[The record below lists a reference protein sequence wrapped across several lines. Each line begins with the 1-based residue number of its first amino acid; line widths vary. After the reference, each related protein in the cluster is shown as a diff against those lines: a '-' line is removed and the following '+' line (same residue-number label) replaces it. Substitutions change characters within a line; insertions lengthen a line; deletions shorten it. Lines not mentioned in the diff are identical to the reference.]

1 MSNINNYLNL
11 IRFYNPIGFWLLL
24 WPGIWGLF
32 ISENLTIQN
41 FVIVIIGAFLTRS
54 IGCAVNDILDRNIDG
69 SVKRTASRPLATGEL
84 KPFEAIIF
92 TLILAVLALIMLSLT
107 SNYAIKIVMFV
118 AIPLI
123 VLYPLSKRFFLLPQL
138 ILGLTFGLSLP
149 ISYAIAN
156 DSITIEILFLYM
168 GCACWI
174 TAYDSFYALTD
185 YNDDKKIEVN
195 SLPITFKNDTY
206 KVVNIFFILFIMSI
220 VSYSYVNSSSIM
232 ILGILFLFFQMFH
245 QNKLSKNGKHLAAFK
260 SNSHVGAV
268 LAIIFFIEHQSE
280 LYS

>member
-123 VLYPLSKRFFLLPQL
+123 VLYPLAKRFFLLPQL
-138 ILGLTFGLSLP
+138 ILGLTFGLSP
-149 ISYAIAN
+149 
-156 DSITIEILFLYM
+156 
-168 GCACWI
+168 
-174 TAYDSFYALTD
+174 
-185 YNDDKKIEVN
+185 
-195 SLPITFKNDTY
+195 
-206 KVVNIFFILFIMSI
+206 
-220 VSYSYVNSSSIM
+220 VSYTHLTLPTSSW
-232 ILGILFLFFQMFH
+232 G
-245 QNKLSKNGKHLAAFK
+245 
-260 SNSHVGAV
+260 
-268 LAIIFFIEHQSE
+268 
-280 LYS
+280 